1 MKYSALACK
10 DLTDVVRETAVLHEY
25 NAKVRQ
31 PDRQCGTGAT
41 TLIGSFLKATG
52 KILVTFL
59 SFYGCQCEFV
69 KKRKK

>member
-31 PDRQCGTGAT
+31 PDRQCGTGAK
-41 TLIGSFLKATG
+41 TLTVFIV
-52 KILVTFL
+52 KIKNYRYLNSV
-59 SFYGCQCEFV
+59 C
-69 KKRKK
+69 